1 MADRLQ
7 RLELINESKKE
18 NARVMKKLF
27 KTQQRFNL
35 NIFTYIFDM
44 NKCESRDKLFIE
56 QSLTQQISKMID
68 NFHENYQLEI

>member
-1 MADRLQ
+1 MSQ
-7 RLELINESKKE
+7 KE
-18 NARVMKKLF
+18 NARVMRRNFF

-56 QSLTQQISKMID
+56 QSLTQQISK
-68 NFHENYQLEI
+68 